1 MVAPQIGHSRPG
13 GAFRDG
19 VTADFS
25 RNSPTARSNS
35 ATRFGS
41 PTTAFQ
47 IGMSFRIFKMSDTE
61 KGIIPKPHQ
70 LVVEP
75 SGVTR
80 WSPMFDSIVIEPL
93 PQGGKRVRVTIKND
107 NEVYF
112 DLTEEQITHLV
123 ALLVSSSSDGNA
135 SLSA

>member
-1 MVAPQIGHSRPG
+1 
-13 GAFRDG
+13 
-19 VTADFS
+19 
-25 RNSPTARSNS
+25 
-35 ATRFGS
+35 
-41 PTTAFQ
+41 
-47 IGMSFRIFKMSDTE
+47 
-61 KGIIPKPHQ
+61 
-70 LVVEP
+70 
-75 SGVTR
+75 
-80 WSPMFDSIVIEPL
+80 MFDSIVIEPL